1 MKLSGQ
7 IALVTGSSRG
17 IGRAI
22 AITFAQAGADLVVNF
37 VKNRDAAEEVRNAI
51 VSLGKS
57 CLIVQAD
64 IANASHV
71 NTLVKRAMEEYGR
84 IDILVNNAGVIGL
97 APFLEVSEKQ
107 WDRIVDTNLKGYFL
121 CGQAVAREMAR
132 LKRGKI
138 INISSTGERFVAKG
152 RAPYCVSKSAVNML
166 TKVMAVELAEYGI
179 NVNAIAPGLT
189 DTDINRPLIRDEF
202 LLNERLKHIPLHR
215 VAKPEEI
222 AKVALFLASDDAN
235 FITGETVWVD
245 GGDSLQLDII
255 KRK

>member
-1 MKLSGQ
+1 MKLSGK
-7 IALVTGSSRG
+7 IAMVTGGSRG

-22 AITFAQAGADLVVNF
+22 AVAFAEAGADLVVNF
-37 VKNRDAAEEVRNAI
+37 VKNRQSAEKVRNTIAN
-51 VSLGKS
+51 LGKS

-64 IANASHV
+64 VANASQV
-71 NTLVKRAMEEYGR
+71 NTLINRAIGEYGR

-97 APFLEVSEKQ
+97 APFLEVSEKE

-132 LKRGKI
+132 LKKGKI
-138 INISSTGERFVAKG
+138 INISSTGEKFAARG
-152 RAPYCVSKSAVNML
+152 RAPYCVSKSGVNML

-189 DTDINRPLIRDEF
+189 DTDINRPLIRDES

-215 VAKPEEI
+215 VAKPEQI
-222 AKVALFLASDDAN
+222 AKVALFLVSDDAN
-235 FITGETVWVD
+235 FITGETVWID